1 MKWMD
6 LDWPWHAETGV
17 LWSESALLYSA
28 QCVSLRL
35 AAGVPCV

>member
-1 MKWMD
+1 MD

-28 QCVSLRL
+28 QCVSLS
-35 AAGVPCV
+35 AGVPCM